1 MKLLVI
7 LCNHYFDETWC
18 ENIKCLD
25 DYMKTTDME
34 VDYCGISNQNDFD
47 VYENIIQ
54 FKYKI
59 INTNYQF
66 SKVCDFIT
74 DYKSE
79 LHYDWY
85 MKIRPEV
92 KLFDHIPLHMLSEN
106 AINARAR
113 VYTGPRKIKYGM
125 SINGE
130 GPWKNIGDCLYDE
143 TEHNVVLDDVLYI
156 FHKNTIQNNAF
167 EKIPTSTETQNEW
180 LHARI
185 FNERKIQFNVIGIHL
200 CFTRHNSF
208 SGHINME

>member
-1 MKLLVI
+1 
-7 LCNHYFDETWC
+7 
-18 ENIKCLD
+18 
-25 DYMKTTDME
+25 
-34 VDYCGISNQNDFD
+34 
-47 VYENIIQ
+47 
-54 FKYKI
+54 
-59 INTNYQF
+59 
-66 SKVCDFIT
+66 
-74 DYKSE
+74 
-79 LHYDWY
+79 
-85 MKIRPEV
+85 
-92 KLFDHIPLHMLSEN
+92 MLSEN

-208 SGHINME
+208 SGHINMD